1 MYLAKTRNAMRSALR
16 CDRVKASDNDLL
28 GLWLSIKVF
37 NTHASDVDLDQV
49 SAARK
54 QSQSGKTKARGCF
67 VKKKQE
73 RSIVTLIAMIVRG
86 AGCWAL
92 ISPPIIYIQRTPH
105 QSLLLPPHFTMSH
118 RHLSRQPDRDLHPH
132 QLIHH
137 TPNGAPVV
145 PPTAPNVTTQPP
157 SIIHKL
163 NTANEQTWL
172 LIGTFIKRKKPHP
185 CLRSD
190 SPYRT
195 RGRTNGRS

>member
-1 MYLAKTRNAMRSALR
+1 M
-16 CDRVKASDNDLL
+16 
-28 GLWLSIKVF
+28 
-37 NTHASDVDLDQV
+37 DLDLV

-145 PPTAPNVTTQPP
+145 PPAAPNVTTQPP

-172 LIGTFIKRKKPHP
+172 LIGAFIKEKKKFLP

-190 SPYRT
+190 SPSRT